1 MIVLVVVTA
10 AGMDVRSSIGKRLFS
25 VFKAMALLWAI
36 QLVCFLICLIMT
48 SLFLLFGNLS
58 FLFINE
64 SEEEIVDDADAD
76 DDARISLFVHSV

>member
-1 MIVLVVVTA
+1 
-10 AGMDVRSSIGKRLFS
+10 
-25 VFKAMALLWAI
+25 
-36 QLVCFLICLIMT
+36 MT